1 VALLL
6 SWDRPWHAAGVGLLL
21 AIQLLMMLR
30 FLKKPSERAL
40 WFSALGVNFF
50 VLGMLVAA
58 FAVRSL
64 S

>member
-1 VALLL
+1 M
-6 SWDRPWHAAGVGLLL
+6 GLLL
-21 AIQLLMMLR
+21 TIQLLMMLR
-30 FLKKPSERAL
+30 FLQKPSERAL

-64 S
+64 TS